1 MASIVPDESD
11 RGTAHYQLAEL
22 NSNDERQKC
31 LDPFTRTTKPGIGSD
46 LTSLLYYVP
55 WTWWLNVWVYDE
67 LSTFSFLIWP
77 SRFIHSYRT
86 KSLQLKACSKS
97 KIGLVGLGDHL
108 RFLVH
113 ELKLVVASEKGPNLQ
128 LQSAKTS
135 KVVNFFS
142 TRVDIELRN
151 GRVQ

>member
-55 WTWWLNVWVYDE
+55 TMLHPIDIFLRWSHRYYQIYTI
-67 LSTFSFLIWP
+67 SF
-77 SRFIHSYRT
+77 
-86 KSLQLKACSKS
+86 
-97 KIGLVGLGDHL
+97 
-108 RFLVH
+108 
-113 ELKLVVASEKGPNLQ
+113 
-128 LQSAKTS
+128 
-135 KVVNFFS
+135 
-142 TRVDIELRN
+142 
-151 GRVQ
+151 